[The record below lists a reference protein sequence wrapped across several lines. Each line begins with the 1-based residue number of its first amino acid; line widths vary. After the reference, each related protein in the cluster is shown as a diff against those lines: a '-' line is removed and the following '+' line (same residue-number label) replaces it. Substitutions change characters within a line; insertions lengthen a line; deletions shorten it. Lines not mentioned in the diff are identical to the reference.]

1 MIEADAIKRMV
12 ESAADMTAEARTR
25 SERDRDYYDH
35 HQWTAEEKAVLA
47 RRKQP
52 PLVINRIQRKIDAMI
67 GIEQRMR
74 TDPRAYPRNPENE
87 PAADVA
93 TKALVYVDDLTR
105 FDSKRSAA
113 FENML
118 IEGYGGVE
126 VGIEERRGRPEII
139 ITRLRWEE
147 IIFDPHSREKDFS
160 DATYLGVVKWMTLD
174 AAVAWLA
181 PYWQGEPE
189 ALAEMVEAS
198 MGGLTDSTFEDR
210 PAHSQFSWSDR
221 KLKRVRVAQVYY
233 QYAGQ
238 WHMALLAGGGAVTNA
253 PSPYLDED
261 GKPCCPLVLMTAY
274 IDRENRR
281 YGLVRSLIDMQDE
294 VNKRRSKLLHML
306 NSRLTMGVRGAV
318 DVQKAQG
325 EKAKPDGHIEFD
337 PAYAEAG
344 IRPFEFVPQGDQVA
358 GQFNLLVESKNEI
371 DLLGP
376 NAALLGQVQ
385 GQQSGRAI
393 IAQQQAGLAELAP
406 LYDSLRDWTIRVYR
420 AVWSRIRQY
429 WTDERWVRVTSDVQS
444 PQFLQ
449 INRVV
454 GVDPFTGQPVVENS
468 PAEMDVDILIDEA
481 PDYVTLRQEQFEQL
495 TAMAQ
500 AGIPIPPELLIEA
513 SSLRDKQSIIERMQ
527 AQQQAAAQAA
537 QAQGQME
544 AAKVE
549 GDVALKQAQAQRQ
562 IAAAAVDAARVEQT
576 EAKGKSAKAA
586 AVVDM
591 LSARAV
597 AQGFPPPG

>member
-12 ESAADMTAEARTR
+12 ESAADLTSDARAL

-35 HQWTAEEKAVLA
+35 HQWSEAERAVLA

-52 PLVINRIQRKIDAMI
+52 PLTINRIQRKIDAMI

-74 TDPRAYPRNPENE
+74 TDPRAYPRDPSQEA
-87 PAADVA
+87 AADVA
-93 TKALVYVDDLTR
+93 TKALVYVDDTVR
-105 FDSKRSAA
+105 FDSKRSAV

-126 VGIEERRGRPEII
+126 VGVTEKRGRPEITV
-139 ITRLRWEE
+139 TRLRWEE

-160 DATYLGVVKWMTLD
+160 DAAFIGVVKWMTLD

-181 PYWQGEPE
+181 PYWQGEPAE
-189 ALAEMVEAS
+189 LAEMVQAS
-198 MGGLTDSTFEDR
+198 MNGLSDTTFDDR
-210 PAHSQFSWSDR
+210 PVQSQFSWVDP

-233 QYAGQ
+233 QYAGA
-238 WHMALLAGGGAVTNA
+238 WHMAMLAGGGTVANG
-253 PSPYLDED
+253 PSPYYDED
-261 GKPCCPLVLMTAY
+261 GKPCCPLELMTAY

-294 VNKRRSKLLHML
+294 VNHRRSKLLHML
-306 NSRLTMGVRGAV
+306 NSRLTIGARGAV
-318 DVQKAQG
+318 DVQKLTL
-325 EKAKPDGHIEFD
+325 EKAKPDGHVEFD

-406 LYDSLRDWTIRVYR
+406 LYDSLRDWNIRVYR
-420 AVWSRIRQY
+420 AVWARIRQF
-429 WTDERWVRVTSDVQS
+429 WTDERWVRITSDVQA

-449 INRVV
+449 INQIV

-468 PAEMDVDILIDEA
+468 PAQMDVDIIIDDA

-500 AGIPIPPELLIEA
+500 AGIPIPPELLIET
-513 SSLRDKQSIIERMQ
+513 SNLRDKAAIIERMQ
-527 AQQQAAAQAA
+527 AQQQAAAQAMQA
-537 QAQGQME
+537 QAEME
-544 AAKVE
+544 AAKVQ
-549 GDVALKQAQAQRQ
+549 GDVALKQAQAQRHV
-562 IAAAAVDAARVEQT
+562 AAAAVDAAKVEGT
-576 EAKGKSAKAA
+576 EAQGKSAKSKAAMDMMAVRA
-586 AVVDM
+586 AV
-591 LSARAV
+591 
-597 AQGFPPPG
+597 QGFPPPG